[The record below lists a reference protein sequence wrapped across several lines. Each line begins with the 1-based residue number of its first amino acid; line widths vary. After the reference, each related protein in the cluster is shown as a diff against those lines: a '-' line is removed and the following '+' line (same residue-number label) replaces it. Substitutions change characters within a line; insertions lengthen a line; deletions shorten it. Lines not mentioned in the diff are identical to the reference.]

1 MSQKPESSSDIKKN
15 QKKVETAFLVL
26 GIGSLLPWNAIISEF
41 DFFMHYQKGHSPQT
55 LFPNINFALNLAVQ
69 LILLS
74 SKSCIS
80 YKSQLLLSQI
90 IPAIGMILLPF
101 CVILLSADMSFYVSC
116 GIMVLVG
123 IANALASS
131 SIFGL
136 ASFFPVNNVI
146 AVGAGQGYAGILLN
160 ILRYIILYFFNGE
173 TASDINN
180 GAYLFFFVSVF
191 ILIISM
197 IFSCMLYNNEY
208 FLSILNEKAVV
219 LVKKEKK
226 ETKKGDEELLETGRS
241 SINDEPEEEEVK
253 VSSAEV
259 SDKKV
264 QFSFRALMCKLID
277 INLLCATGFIITF
290 MLFPGAS
297 IKPQLFNLP
306 IGWKINTIIFLF
318 NVFDTIAK
326 TLVGYLTPT
335 KGKLYFFSFSRI
347 LLICSFY
354 YVCYAESFNL
364 LKPEIISYIVLVNVI
379 LLSMTGGFVNSL
391 SFALAPGQ
399 VQDEWKGKA
408 GSSVSLSLIIGI
420 CLGSFSGIIF
430 NNLIDFKVP
439 IPVEPLVTGKK
450 GNM

>member
-1 MSQKPESSSDIKKN
+1 
-15 QKKVETAFLVL
+15 
-26 GIGSLLPWNAIISEF
+26 
-41 DFFMHYQKGHSPQT
+41 
-55 LFPNINFALNLAVQ
+55 
-69 LILLS
+69 
-74 SKSCIS
+74 
-80 YKSQLLLSQI
+80 
-90 IPAIGMILLPF
+90 
-101 CVILLSADMSFYVSC
+101 
-116 GIMVLVG
+116 
-123 IANALASS
+123 
-131 SIFGL
+131 
-136 ASFFPVNNVI
+136 
-146 AVGAGQGYAGILLN
+146 
-160 ILRYIILYFFNGE
+160 
-173 TASDINN
+173 
-180 GAYLFFFVSVF
+180 
-191 ILIISM
+191 
-197 IFSCMLYNNEY
+197 
-208 FLSILNEKAVV
+208 
-219 LVKKEKK
+219 
-226 ETKKGDEELLETGRS
+226 
-241 SINDEPEEEEVK
+241 
-253 VSSAEV
+253 
-259 SDKKV
+259 
-264 QFSFRALMCKLID
+264 MCKLIN

-354 YVCYAESFNL
+354 YVSYAETFNL
-364 LKPEIISYIVLVNVI
+364 LKPEITSYIVLVNVI

-430 NNLIDFKVP
+430 NNLTDFKVP
-439 IPVEPLVTGKK
+439 IPVEPMGQGKK